1 MSMAHASSL
10 RSAILALAAL
20 ASSWLVSCSPD
31 APATATAPAPAQSRA
46 PLDAARDATQPD
58 RFRPGFDPRADA
70 LPAPRRGGK
79 VVVHVE
85 ALPRQLNYLLDN
97 SGVTR
102 RILQELHGTLVA
114 RDLFTGVHRPQLAES
129 WVVEDTLVRRDG
141 RRLYGE
147 LIEQGDRWRVVPRSS
162 PGHALGASMDVAKAD
177 VARIERGT
185 VYTFRLRSGIHWHDG
200 APLRVEDF
208 LLTWRLAKIPQ
219 VQCDEKRFEFEH
231 LVHAEKLDERS
242 LRCFYDRPYFG
253 AAAVFE
259 ALIPLPTHIYDL
271 RDASHPA
278 SRPEASDAE
287 LAAHV
292 NGHPANRR
300 WIGVGPY
307 RLVEFGDE
315 YVEAE
320 RVENG
325 WPSEDSGWF
334 DAIRWRLITDDALAY
349 RALCAGEIDFT
360 SRLLSDDYFR
370 ASSDPE
376 FAARAYVGH
385 FYTPRASYIGW
396 NLRRPQ
402 LADAR
407 VRTALA
413 LATDWD
419 GYVQGFYRGLAQRVT
434 AEWFD
439 GGADYDRELAP
450 LPFDVA
456 RARTLLAEAGWY
468 DRDGDGFADR
478 DGQPLAI
485 ELLTQAGSRSGEV
498 FLQRYQE
505 TLAQAGVRLDISA
518 VAWPVLIERVR
529 ERQFDGVFKVWV
541 VPIESDPAQRWHSRE
556 VGTGT
561 ANETSFADPEVDR
574 LIDAYTVELDAARR
588 GATSRELQRRLYAE
602 QAYNYGVKVP
612 HKFGA
617 SLRLRNVRVGPV
629 DPGFRVREWYF
640 AE

>member
-1 MSMAHASSL
+1 MFQAHARPL
-10 RSAILALAAL
+10 RSALLALAAL
-20 ASSWLVSCSPD
+20 AISCGSSCSPE
-31 APATATAPAPAQSRA
+31 APASPSSPQPARASA
-46 PLDAARDATQPD
+46 PLESTVAD
-58 RFRPGFDPRADA
+58 RFRPGFDPRADSP
-70 LPAPRRGGK
+70 PAPRRGGK

-147 LIEQGDRWRVVPRSS
+147 LLELGDAWRVVPRSS
-162 PGHALGASMDVAKAD
+162 PAHALSASVDVAKAD

-185 VYTFRLRSGIHWHDG
+185 VYTFRLRPGIRWHDG

-208 LLTWRLAKIPQ
+208 LLTWRLSKIPQ
-219 VQCDEKRFEFEH
+219 VRCDEKRFEFEH

-242 LRCFYDRPYFG
+242 LRFFYDRQYFG
-253 AAAVFE
+253 AEAVFE
-259 ALIPLPTHIYDL
+259 ALIPLPAHVYDL
-271 RDASHPA
+271 RDSQHPQP
-278 SRPEASDAE
+278 RPDASDVE
-287 LAAHV
+287 LAQHV
-292 NGHPANRR
+292 NEHPANRR

-315 YVEAE
+315 HVEAE
-320 RVENG
+320 RVDNG
-325 WPSEDSGWF
+325 WPAEDAGWF

-370 ASSDPE
+370 AGSDPE
-376 FAARAYVGH
+376 FTSRAYVGH

-396 NLRRPQ
+396 NLRKPQ

-439 GGADYDRELAP
+439 GGLDYDRELAP

-456 RARTLLAEAGWY
+456 RARALLAEAGWY

-478 DGQPLAI
+478 DGVPLALEI
-485 ELLTQAGSRSGEV
+485 LTQAGSRSGEV

-505 TLAQAGVRLDISA
+505 TLAQAGVRLDIGA

-556 VGTGT
+556 VGTGS
-561 ANETSFADPEVDR
+561 ANETSFADPELDR
-574 LIDAYTVELDAARR
+574 LIEAYTVELDDARR
-588 GATSRELQRRLYAE
+588 GATSREIQRRLYAA

-629 DPGFRVREWYF
+629 DPGFRVRDWYF

>member
-1 MSMAHASSL
+1 MFQAHARPL
-10 RSAILALAAL
+10 RSALLALAAL
-20 ASSWLVSCSPD
+20 AISCGSSCSPE
-31 APATATAPAPAQSRA
+31 APSSPSSPQPPRTSA
-46 PLDAARDATQPD
+46 PLESTVAD

-147 LIEQGDRWRVVPRSS
+147 LLELGDAWRVVPRSS
-162 PGHALGASMDVAKAD
+162 PAHALSASVDVAKAD

-185 VYTFRLRSGIHWHDG
+185 VYTFRLRPGIRWHDG

-208 LLTWRLAKIPQ
+208 LLTWRLSKIPQ
-219 VQCDEKRFEFEH
+219 VRCDEKRFEFEH

-242 LRCFYDRPYFG
+242 LRFFYDRQYFG
-253 AAAVFE
+253 AEAVFE
-259 ALIPLPTHIYDL
+259 ALIPLPAHVYDL
-271 RDASHPA
+271 RDSQHPQA
-278 SRPEASDAE
+278 RPDASDAE
-287 LAAHV
+287 LAQHV
-292 NGHPANRR
+292 NEHPANRR

-315 YVEAE
+315 HVEAE
-320 RVENG
+320 RVDNG
-325 WPSEDSGWF
+325 WPAEDAGWF

-370 ASSDPE
+370 AGSDPE
-376 FAARAYVGH
+376 FTSRAYVGH

-396 NLRRPQ
+396 NLRKPQ

-439 GGADYDRELAP
+439 GGLDYDRELAP

-456 RARTLLAEAGWY
+456 RARALLAEAGWY

-478 DGQPLAI
+478 DGVPLALEI
-485 ELLTQAGSRSGEV
+485 LTQAGSRSGEV

-505 TLAQAGVRLDISA
+505 TLAQAGVRLDIGA

-556 VGTGT
+556 VGTGS
-561 ANETSFADPEVDR
+561 ANETSFADPELDR
-574 LIDAYTVELDAARR
+574 LIEAYTVELDDARR
-588 GATSRELQRRLYAE
+588 GATSREIQRRLYAA

-629 DPGFRVREWYF
+629 DPGFRVRDWYF